1 MGLPVLAATATSLG
15 VTAGKAA
22 LTLSVFMAGF
32 ALGPLLFAPLSD
44 ARGRRPILLLGSVM
58 FGLFGGL
65 AALSQSLNALLLFRL
80 LMGMGAG
87 ACQVTVIAM
96 IRDLFSAGRRAFQA
110 VVREPLRRRRP
121 VVAPTIGVG
130 IATLGG
136 WRAILRRARCGRN
149 AAVRRRRDS
158 DR

>member
-96 IRDLFSAGRRAFQA
+96 IRDLFSGTEARVKQSY
-110 VVREPLRRRRP
+110 VNLCRRRR
-121 VVAPTIGVG
+121 TGH
-130 IATLGG
+130 
-136 WRAILRRARCGRN
+136 RADDRRRHCHARRMAGDLRRARCGRN
-149 AAVRRRRDS
+149 AAVRRRRDP